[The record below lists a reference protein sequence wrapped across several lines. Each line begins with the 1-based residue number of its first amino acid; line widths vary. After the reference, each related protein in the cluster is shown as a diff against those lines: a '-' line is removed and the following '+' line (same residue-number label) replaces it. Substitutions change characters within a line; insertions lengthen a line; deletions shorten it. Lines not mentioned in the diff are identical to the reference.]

1 MISAMTIMPLPI
13 KRTFDK
19 DGQGGG
25 SAANNSQKSVDKSKK
40 SGKIK
45 KEKNKPTPA
54 EQLSAQGENKFIVRG
69 FKNKQALNNH
79 WQNGRTHQEQYKKDG
94 ITTSEQYVNR
104 ALELLESKCDNK
116 NIYGYKTSQG
126 KLCRYDITKNDYAT
140 GNPTSGIYT
149 LFKPDLEFSYFSE
162 RLSAEGISEDD

>member
-1 MISAMTIMPLPI
+1 MPLPI

-79 WQNGRTHQEQYKKDG
+79 WQNGRTHQEQYKKGD
-94 ITTSEQYVNR
+94 
-104 ALELLESKCDNK
+104 KK
-116 NIYGYKTSQG
+116 NIALT
-126 KLCRYDITKNDYAT
+126 
-140 GNPTSGIYT
+140 
-149 LFKPDLEFSYFSE
+149 E
-162 RLSAEGISEDD
+162 RNVR